1 MYMQRGCD
9 HTVIRV
15 DIIQLNSVFKQCPGL
30 TSHQV
35 FRLADMGEK
44 VRISA
49 AADRLVEG
57 HQRNISGNLD
67 VQRGQQV
74 VKVGTGE
81 DSAVINAVT
90 RFWVIRFR
98 NRSW

>member
-9 HTVIRV
+9 HTVICV

-30 TSHQV
+30 PSHQV

-49 AADRLVEG
+49 AAYRLVEG
-57 HQRNISGNLD
+57 HQ
-67 VQRGQQV
+67 
-74 VKVGTGE
+74 
-81 DSAVINAVT
+81 
-90 RFWVIRFR
+90 
-98 NRSW
+98 